1 MKKCNTY
8 ISMNK
13 LILTGLLA
21 AGAMT
26 HIQGAQF
33 AGQENQQQDPK
44 DKSRRPN
51 ILFILSDDHTSQAW
65 GIYGGV
71 LADYAYN
78 SNIRRLANEGVV
90 LDNCFC
96 TNSIS
101 APSRASILTGLYS
114 HRNGLYTL
122 ADSLDT
128 SIPTLATV
136 LQANGYNTGLV
147 GKWHIKSQ
155 PQGFDYYSIFYDQGE
170 YRDPTFIESSDPW
183 PGNRPFGERVPGFS
197 TDLVAEKAINWIK
210 QQDSNQPFLMCCHFK
225 ATHEP
230 YDYPTRMEHLYDGVT
245 FPEPENFLDWGP
257 ETNGRSFKGQ
267 TLEELGHRW
276 RVASKDPDKWWCR
289 YPGLPFNTDGM
300 QRTTARRA
308 IYQKLIRDYLRCGAT
323 IDDNIGKLLKTL
335 DEMGIADNTIVVYV
349 SDQGYFLGEHGFF
362 DKRMFYEE
370 AARMPFVIRYPKK
383 IPAGKRLKDLIL
395 NVDFAPT
402 LAEFA
407 GVKMENVQGHSF
419 TGNLEGK
426 TPADWRKEI
435 YYRYWTNHAIRP
447 AHFAIRS
454 ERYKLIFYYAKNLD
468 MTDTENFD
476 FTPAWDFYDLEEDP
490 HENHNLYNDPKYA
503 PIIRQ
508 MKKAVLFS
516 KVLSD
521 KEISQLVA
529 KGYTRNTDERIL
541 DWIPYADTRSLLAWS
556 DGNYEFVTS
565 DGIKR
570 EVKVEKIG
578 SPVMI
583 NQKWEVSFPKGLGA
597 PEKISLPK
605 LFSLHRHE
613 DEGVKYFS
621 GTATYKTNFVVKPSM
636 MSEDRVVFLD
646 LGAVE
651 VMAEVIVN
659 GVNKGIFWSRPYLI
673 DVTDVLKPGENT
685 LEIKVTNQWTNRLI
699 GDEQLPE
706 ENEYVPGGGVNGIA
720 ALSRGVIR
728 KLPDWYR
735 NGVNK
740 PEGGRVAFTTWKHY
754 RKDSPLI
761 ESGLIGPVRLIPAKK
776 IEFE

>member
-257 ETNGRSFKGQ
+257 ETNGRSFQGQ

-395 NVDFAPT
+395 NIDFAPT

-426 TPADWRKEI
+426 TPAD
-435 YYRYWTNHAIRP
+435 
-447 AHFAIRS
+447 
-454 ERYKLIFYYAKNLD
+454 
-468 MTDTENFD
+468 
-476 FTPAWDFYDLEEDP
+476 
-490 HENHNLYNDPKYA
+490 
-503 PIIRQ
+503 
-508 MKKAVLFS
+508 
-516 KVLSD
+516 
-521 KEISQLVA
+521 
-529 KGYTRNTDERIL
+529 
-541 DWIPYADTRSLLAWS
+541 
-556 DGNYEFVTS
+556 
-565 DGIKR
+565 
-570 EVKVEKIG
+570 
-578 SPVMI
+578 
-583 NQKWEVSFPKGLGA
+583 
-597 PEKISLPK
+597 
-605 LFSLHRHE
+605 
-613 DEGVKYFS
+613 
-621 GTATYKTNFVVKPSM
+621 
-636 MSEDRVVFLD
+636 
-646 LGAVE
+646 
-651 VMAEVIVN
+651 
-659 GVNKGIFWSRPYLI
+659 
-673 DVTDVLKPGENT
+673 
-685 LEIKVTNQWTNRLI
+685 
-699 GDEQLPE
+699 
-706 ENEYVPGGGVNGIA
+706 
-720 ALSRGVIR
+720 
-728 KLPDWYR
+728 
-735 NGVNK
+735 
-740 PEGGRVAFTTWKHY
+740 
-754 RKDSPLI
+754 
-761 ESGLIGPVRLIPAKK
+761 
-776 IEFE
+776 